1 MQRED
6 FSTVRTSNQA
16 AVSQVPKRTMRLT
29 ALLFASIVCL
39 VPLAV
44 GAADYYV
51 APYGADTNPG
61 TPEAPFRTI
70 TAALVKVGSS
80 QGAGAGSSV
89 EVAAGTYTETLM
101 FNLPSGTSWDQPF
114 TLRARPG
121 EIVTIQGS
129 GETNIY
135 IADGIEYYSVIDGF
149 VFDGS
154 NLWRPQVSIGSC
166 CDPQPGSVRFQN
178 NTFVNNR
185 SGGFIITGHNV
196 EILNNTVHGGFVEF
210 SGCGQIHCFDY
221 AFYVV
226 GANNLFDG
234 NEIYDVPSWVF
245 HVYSPATEIGI
256 PHSNIIRNNV
266 IHDFG
271 FGDERAD
278 GILVSSGAGNQ
289 VYNNTLYR
297 GSNGI
302 AVAWHCDGCT
312 VLNNTVSN
320 MNRCLQAGDSVNNIL
335 DSNALSNC
343 GMYVDIWGDTPGVVV
358 TNNECD
364 KSAAYCASELSSSL
378 KHPLQ

>member
-210 SGCGQIHCFDY
+210 DGCGQVHCFEY

-226 GANNLFDG
+226 GANNIFEG

-245 HVYSPATEIGI
+245 HLYAQPPLNGG

-266 IHDFG
+266 IHDYG
-271 FGDERAD
+271 FGDPRAN
-278 GILVSSGAGNQ
+278 GILASSGAGNQ
-289 VYNNTLYR
+289 IQNNTLYN

-302 AVAWHCDGCT
+302 SVWLGCDGCT
-312 VLNNTVSN
+312 VLNNSVSN
-320 MNRCLQAGDSVNNIL
+320 MNRCLEAGDSANNIL
-335 DSNALSNC
+335 DNNILTNC
-343 GMYVDIWGDTPGVVV
+343 SGEYVGISGNTPGLVM
-358 TNNECD
+358 TNNDCD
-364 KSAAYCASELSSSL
+364 KSGAYCASEL
-378 KHPLQ
+378 PAQQ